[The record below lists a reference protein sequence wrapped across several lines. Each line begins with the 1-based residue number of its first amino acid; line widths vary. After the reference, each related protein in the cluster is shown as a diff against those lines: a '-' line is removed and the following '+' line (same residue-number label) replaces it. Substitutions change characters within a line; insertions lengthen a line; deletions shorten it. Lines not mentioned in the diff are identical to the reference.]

1 MPQNSQRSLVSQK
14 SLLDLSCSGSILLN
28 VDEDDDLGQFE
39 GSMQEGIKME
49 FEIPD
54 TSALMNL
61 SFSSIP
67 NRDLPRGKSFRREN
81 PGKEEGGLR
90 RGLPRGESL
99 RIPRGESFRSRSS
112 IRSSNASM
120 NASLHGSFHGSFH
133 GSISERQ
140 VTKTL
145 SGDSSLGGSIS
156 HLPYR
161 PKRHSDIP
169 LMVISADEGSDD
181 DEPSVES

>member
-14 SLLDLSCSGSILLN
+14 SLLDLSCGGSILLN
-28 VDEDDDLGQFE
+28 VDEDEDTGDFE
-39 GSMQEGIKME
+39 GSMQDSIKME

-61 SFSSIP
+61 SFSSIS
-67 NRDLPRGKSFRREN
+67 NRELPRGKSFRREN
-81 PGKEEGGLR
+81 PGREEGGLR
-90 RGLPRGESL
+90 RTLPRGESL

-120 NASLHGSFHGSFH
+120 NASLQGSFHGSV
-133 GSISERQ
+133 SERQ

-161 PKRHSDIP
+161 PKRQ
-169 LMVISADEGSDD
+169 
-181 DEPSVES
+181 ESFKYQIK